1 MPIKIFFASDNA
13 AFGERRSASR
23 NGKKTIPEDGLGA
36 AGGAYSPLK
45 ASWSASLIVALIVE
59 LIVALIA
66 SLIAPFIVPF
76 IAPFIAVEC
85 VVECTV

>member
-13 AFGERRSASR
+13 AFAGRRSASK

-45 ASWSASLIVALIVE
+45 ASWSASLIVALIV
-59 LIVALIA
+59 A
-66 SLIAPFIVPF
+66 LIAPFIVPFIALF

-85 VVECTV
+85 VVECAV